1 MRTGVYSGLTKAM
14 KVVPSQRRLHYDID
28 VFAFVS
34 LEERSNPFGE
44 LAIIMSRV
52 LPQVTEA

>member
-1 MRTGVYSGLTKAM
+1 MTL
-14 KVVPSQRRLHYDID
+14 D

-52 LPQVTEA
+52 LPKDTEAQRAIIILVFQRFRISQALLLS